1 MNLNLIEV
9 ETGKKIAGK
18 IKKLTLNQ
26 VNKLKGNKSF
36 QFDWSIEESNEV
48 YSIKRSDNNELL
60 GLISIIDVPQELRIH
75 INLVESIIINQ
86 GREKEIDG
94 IPGCLIG
101 FACKVAFMRGYDGFV
116 SLVPKTRLED
126 YYHNKFGFRHM
137 GTHMVVF
144 LDTSQSIITKYLQ
157 DE

>member
-9 ETGKKIAGK
+9 ERGKRVAGK

-26 VNKLKGNKSF
+26 IKKLKGSKKF
-36 QFDWSIEESNEV
+36 QFDWSTEEANEV

-75 INLVESIIINQ
+75 INLVESVIINQ
-86 GREKEIDG
+86 GRKKKIDG
-94 IPGCLIG
+94 IPDCLIG
-101 FACKVAFMRGYDGFV
+101 FACKIAFMRGYDGFV
-116 SLVPKTRLED
+116 SLGPKTRLKD

-144 LDTSQSIITKYLQ
+144 LDTSQSIITKYLE